1 MSTVTANAC
10 DNVHIALDAIEL
22 ASVMS
27 VSGNGGSILVLGVDG
42 TANDKVLHVTAA
54 NVLEQGCV
62 VSFTYNVH
70 VDGVVLTV
78 ECTVEVCYHHGGV
91 HVNVTFQNYMM
102 LITVGVVLCV
112 CVYKVLV
119 LSSVS
124 NMECTVLINCGLNG
138 NGLSQCT
145 FESLFSAH

>member
-1 MSTVTANAC
+1 MSTVTANTC

-27 VSGNGGSILVLGVDG
+27 VSGNGGSILVLGIDG
-42 TANDKVLHVTAA
+42 TTNDKVLHVSTA
-54 NVLEQGCV
+54 NVLEEGCV
-62 VSFTYNVH
+62 VSCTFNIH
-70 VDGVVLTV
+70 VNGVVLTV
-78 ECTVEVCYHHGGV
+78 ECTVEVSYHHGSV
-91 HVNVTFQNYMM
+91 HVNVTFQDYMM
-102 LITVGVVLCV
+102 LIAVGIVLCV

-124 NMECTVLINCGLNG
+124 NMECTVLIDCGLNG